1 MLRWPALA
9 RRLARQSQFHC
20 QSHKDNEN
28 ETGSVWQIEFH
39 CWSQLRE
46 GICLRG
52 DLRDYNQ
59 ISLPDQNRST
69 KWQPYHCAEFNFTNG
84 ISCEC
89 GRLRE
94 GWWDRFNFT
103 ADQIRR
109 IQIRHLSKFGWKLD
123 KMNSTLPLIRNK
135 GTGWDTIIVLFWVL
149 RLLSCHHLD
158 VIQDV
163 VRGTNE
169 TSNLIR
175 QEDQVMLR
183 WPALVRRLA
192 RQS

>member
-1 MLRWPALA
+1 MRHNHCVVLSFRTAVMSSSRCHQDVVRGTNETSNLIRQEDQVMLRWPALV

-59 ISLPDQNRST
+59 ISLPDQNRSS
-69 KWQPYHCAEFNFTNG
+69 KWQPYHCAEFNFTNC

-94 GWWDRFNFT
+94 GQWDRFNFT
-103 ADQIRR
+103 ADQTRR
-109 IQIRHLSKFGWKLD
+109 IQIRQLSKLG
-123 KMNSTLPLIRNK
+123 
-135 GTGWDTIIVLFWVL
+135 
-149 RLLSCHHLD
+149 
-158 VIQDV
+158 
-163 VRGTNE
+163 
-169 TSNLIR
+169 
-175 QEDQVMLR
+175 
-183 WPALVRRLA
+183 
-192 RQS
+192 